1 MKILDNIKNKINE
14 IEKNNEDYQKIL
26 DNSNVIDNLQTLPNL
41 ERKDIST
48 EILESKNSNLTKD
61 KAKLII
67 DLIPIDES
75 ILEVLYTTELK
86 TKIEYFIV
94 PTTKYLWII
103 STSGFNRYNYGSLRV
118 EIIKNNLLT
127 KVINLSNFILEVS
140 NIEEEVN
147 NFISII
153 NDDTYRFNL
162 INNSNDKYGYNIIY
176 KFINRIGNGISY
188 DLDNNIWFFTKDLS
202 KKYNIRELDNYELL
216 MDNNVMQE
224 KRLKQNS
231 RLTAGKNSC
240 YEIKIRIIPKNN
252 DIFEIPILEK
262 NSMSQL
268 YQSTSDTYINNLD
281 SARKIMEVL
290 DNINENSI

>member
-26 DNSNVIDNLQTLPNL
+26 DNSNTIDNLQVLPNL
-41 ERKDIST
+41 DRKDIST
-48 EILESKNSNLTKD
+48 EILESKNSNLTRD
-61 KAKLII
+61 KARLII

-75 ILEVLYTTELK
+75 ILEVLYTNELK

-103 STSGFNRYNYGSLRV
+103 SNSGYNRYNYGSLRV
-118 EIIKNNLLT
+118 EIIKKNLLT
-127 KVINLSNFILEVS
+127 RVINLSNFILEVS

-153 NDDTYRFNL
+153 NDLEYRTTL
-162 INNSNDKYGYNIIY
+162 INNTNDKYGYNIKY

-188 DLDNNIWFFTKDLS
+188 DLDNNIWFFTNDIS
-202 KKYNIRELDNYELL
+202 RKYNIKELDNYELL

-224 KRLKQNS
+224 KRMKQNS

-240 YEIKIRIIPKNN
+240 YEIKIRITPKDNN
-252 DIFEIPILEK
+252 IFEIPILEK

-268 YQSTSDTYINNLD
+268 YQSTSDTYIKNLND
-281 SARKIMEVL
+281 ARKIMEVL